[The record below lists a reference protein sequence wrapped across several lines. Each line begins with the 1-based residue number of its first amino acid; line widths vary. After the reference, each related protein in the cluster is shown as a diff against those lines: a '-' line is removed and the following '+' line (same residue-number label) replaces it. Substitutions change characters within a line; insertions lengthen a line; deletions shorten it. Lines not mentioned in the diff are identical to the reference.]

1 MSGECYF
8 NKWSLTEPQCTNTE
22 VGRRPNV
29 GNSTDEWTWCEY
41 HGGIIEPERTS
52 EEGKHE

>member
-29 GNSTDEWTWCEY
+29 GNSTDEWTWCKY
-41 HGGIIEPERTS
+41 HGGIIEPERIS
-52 EEGKHE
+52 EEVKP